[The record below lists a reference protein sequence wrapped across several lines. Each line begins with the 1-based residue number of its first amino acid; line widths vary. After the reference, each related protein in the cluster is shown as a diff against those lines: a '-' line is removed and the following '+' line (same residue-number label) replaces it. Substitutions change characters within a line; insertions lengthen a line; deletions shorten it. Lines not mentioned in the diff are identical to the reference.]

1 MRIIEPDGLI
11 DTQRM
16 HYSQAIVEEDGSVYM
31 SGQVGWDDQF
41 EIAGDDITSQAR
53 QVYENVEI
61 LLEDADRDLE
71 DVRKV
76 TSYLVDAPAN
86 LEDYLAVWEDVFD
99 EEPYPC
105 HTILGVDSL
114 ALEEFLL
121 EVEVE
126 L

>member
-86 LEDYLAVWEDVFD
+86 LEDYLEVWEDVFD
-99 EEPYPC
+99 EEPFPC
-105 HTILGVDSL
+105 HTILGVESL